1 MFGLMLAIF
10 LGALDQTIVAV
21 SLSAISAQ
29 LGDFHLLGW
38 IVSGY
43 MMAMTVAT
51 PLYGKLGDL
60 YGRRRLLLASI
71 GLFTLASCLCAL
83 ARDMQQLILARMLQG
98 LGAGGLITLSQAIIG
113 DLMAPRERGRYQGYI
128 SSMFALASVAGPLL
142 GGLLTAT
149 LSWRWVFWI
158 NLPLGLLAM
167 AISRRALLGLPQPV
181 HPARIDYL
189 GTLLLVAA
197 LSVLLLAISRA
208 GEGPAGWHAG
218 ELSALFGLA
227 AALLLAFVWQERRA
241 PEPLL
246 PLHLFGQRSLV
257 LSGVVIFVATFQA
270 ISLTMLIPLR
280 YQSLTGHGAAEA
292 ALHLLPLVMGVPLG
306 AYCSGRLVGLLG
318 RYKPQM
324 LFGSILLPLAM
335 VALALVAP
343 QQAWFS
349 GLCMSLCGVAI
360 GCQYPTCMI
369 ATQMAVA
376 PRHMGVATSTA
387 NLLRALGGTLGMAL
401 MSSLLLV
408 LLQQAGAPV
417 RAIDGDPTAG
427 LAPAQIADAFNQLLL
442 IGAAVALPGVF
453 AALFLPDRR
462 LPAHP

>member
-29 LGDFHLLGW
+29 LGDFRHLGW
-38 IVSGY
+38 VVSGY

-71 GLFTLASCLCAL
+71 GLFTLASCLCAV
-83 ARDMQQLILARMLQG
+83 ARDMQQLILARVLQG

-128 SSMFALASVAGPLL
+128 SGMFALASVTGPLL

-167 AISRRALLGLPQPV
+167 AISNRALRGLPQPR

-189 GTLLLVAA
+189 SAVLLVAGLTA
-197 LSVLLLAISRA
+197 LLLAISRA
-208 GEGPAGWHAG
+208 GEGPAAWGAG
-218 ELSALFGLA
+218 ELPGLFGLA
-227 AALLLAFVWQERRA
+227 AALLGAFVWQERRA
-241 PEPLL
+241 AEPLL

-257 LSGVVIFVATFQA
+257 LSGVVAFVATFQA
-270 ISLTMLIPLR
+270 ISLTVLIPLR
-280 YQSLTGHGAAEA
+280 YQSLTGHGAEQA
-292 ALHLLPLVMGVPLG
+292 AIHLLPLVMGVPLG

-324 LFGSILLPLAM
+324 LFGTVLLPLAM

-343 QQAWFS
+343 QQVWLS
-349 GLCMSLCGVAI
+349 GLSMLACGVAV
-360 GCQYPTCMI
+360 GCQYPTSMM
-369 ATQMAVA
+369 ATQMAVES
-376 PRHMGVATSTA
+376 RHMGVATSTTS
-387 NLLRALGGTLGMAL
+387 LLRALGGTLGMAL

-408 LLQQAGAPV
+408 LLQQAGASAQSV
-417 RAIDGDPTAG
+417 DGDPTAG
-427 LAPAQIADAFNQLLL
+427 LAPVQIATAFRHLLL
-442 IGAAVALPGVF
+442 IGAAIALPGVL

-462 LPAHP
+462 LPANP